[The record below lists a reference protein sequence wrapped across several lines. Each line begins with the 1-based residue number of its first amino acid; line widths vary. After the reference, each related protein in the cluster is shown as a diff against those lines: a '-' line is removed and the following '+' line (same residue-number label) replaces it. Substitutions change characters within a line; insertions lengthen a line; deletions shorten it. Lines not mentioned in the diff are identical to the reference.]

1 MRFPFRLESDS
12 VGNDSLDSGRSP
24 ISAKQ
29 VLPQATFFQCDD
41 ISVAEVAFEAN
52 ADGRDC
58 TWLYQAGQSDPV
70 HFAAEALACGAAS
83 IITDQL
89 LPCPLPQAIVNDVEE
104 AASQLLEKLN
114 HEPNKRLLTIG
125 VVGNAGK
132 TTTSLMIATVLRSM
146 GLRTAYETD
155 LGYCDGVLQ
164 SVAPEPNAKGAKLV
178 QRLADACDAECS
190 AIVIE
195 WTNELAAVHSGI
207 RWDLLVVTGSSRMA
221 DHEREDHP
229 FGPDALDTAL
239 ENMASDGVVLVSSD
253 EPKLLRRIDD
263 SGCKRLTYGMR
274 RPADISAKVIENQL
288 GEMTLMVSCAHE
300 SVAMTTKHCG
310 EAMALN
316 QLAAV
321 SVAMLLE
328 STLVEAVQWVSQAP
342 IIPGRMHYVSRM
354 DSAPIVIDAAGD
366 HQRLA
371 STLRSLRQQRL
382 PGGKLW
388 CILTLDEATSPISDM
403 ELMHCGRVMER
414 LADHIVLTS
423 SSASKPNFLAS
434 AHNVIDG
441 FKRVAAARLVS
452 NQSQAVRWAVAH
464 AKPHDVI
471 LVAGG
476 LSGSCARERRLA
488 IQQLQN
494 MIEKCRMA
502 DESCDDAPQIL
513 PLPWVK
519 SQA

>member
-1 MRFPFRLESDS
+1 MRFPFRLESES
-12 VGNDSLDSGRSP
+12 VGDEPLDSCFSP

-29 VLPQATFFQCDD
+29 VLPQASFFQCDD
-41 ISVAEVAFEAN
+41 FLVTEVAFEPT
-52 ADGRDC
+52 ADGRGC
-58 TWLYQAGQSDPV
+58 TWLYRTGECDPV
-70 HFAAEALACGAAS
+70 EFAAEALACGAAS

-89 LPCPLPQAIVNDVEE
+89 LSCPLPQAIVTDVEE
-104 AASQLLEKLN
+104 AACQLLDKLKD
-114 HEPNKRLLTIG
+114 EPNKRLLTIG

-132 TTTSLMIATVLRSM
+132 TTTALMIASVLRNM

-190 AIVIE
+190 AIVVE
-195 WTNELAAVHSGI
+195 WTSELAAVHCGI
-207 RWDLLVVTGSSRMA
+207 RWDLLVVTGNSRMS
-221 DHEREDHP
+221 DHEREDHL

-239 ENMASDGVVLVSSD
+239 ENMASDGVVLVPSD
-253 EPKLLRRIDD
+253 EPKLLRRVDD
-263 SGCKRLTYGMR
+263 SGCKRLTYGLR
-274 RPADISAKVIENQL
+274 RPADVSAKVIENQL

-300 SVAMTTKHCG
+300 SVAMATKHCG

-328 STLVEAVQWVSQAP
+328 ATLVQAVQWVSSAP
-342 IIPGRMHYVSRM
+342 NIPGRMQYMSRW
-354 DSAPIVIDAAGD
+354 DSAPVVIDAAGD

-382 PGGKLW
+382 PGAKLW
-388 CILTLDEATSPISDM
+388 CILTLDQATSPLSDQ
-403 ELMHCGRVMER
+403 EWMHCGRVMER
-414 LADHIVLTS
+414 LADHLVLTS
-423 SSASKPNFLAS
+423 SPESKPSFLSS

-452 NQSQAVRWAVAH
+452 NQSQAVRWAFAH

-476 LSGSCARERRLA
+476 LAGLNARDRRMA
-488 IQQLQN
+488 IQQLQTV
-494 MIEKCRMA
+494 IEQCREA
-502 DESCDDAPQIL
+502 QAPRDDAPQTL

-519 SQA
+519 AQA